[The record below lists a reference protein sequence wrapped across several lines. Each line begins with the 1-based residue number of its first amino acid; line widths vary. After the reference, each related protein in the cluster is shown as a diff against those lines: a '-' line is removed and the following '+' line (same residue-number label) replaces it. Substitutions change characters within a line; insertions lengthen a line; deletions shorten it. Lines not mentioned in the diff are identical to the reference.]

1 MRLRH
6 IEVFHAVYKYG
17 SISAAARD
25 LNVSQPSVSKVLRH
39 AEDQLGYDLF
49 DRKKGR
55 LTPTPAAHELF
66 GEVEDVYARMRSLH
80 QTARN
85 IASRKGGHLRI
96 GVLPS
101 LGFEVLPR
109 AIARFRDVSPETS
122 FEIDTLH
129 SKTLAGALIE
139 RECDIAVGY
148 GDPARAGLVAT
159 PLGAS
164 ELLLIEPR
172 GEQAPERQ
180 GPAQFAEL
188 ETVPVI
194 GLRDSGPLGDLLTRR
209 LVENDID
216 LNEVVVARTYYIA
229 LSLVRLGVGLAV
241 VDDFTAASAWDG
253 AIRARR
259 FADPI
264 ECPVTAVTLDEHP
277 HMTLISEF
285 VQILAEVVRDR
296 PRPWDVSVSPGL

>member
-109 AIARFRDVSPETS
+109 AIARFREVSPETS

-129 SKTLAGALIE
+129 SKTLAGALME
-139 RECDIAVGY
+139 RECDIAVSY

-164 ELLLIEPR
+164 ELLLIEPV
-172 GEQAPERQ
+172 GDQTPERQ

-188 ETVPVI
+188 AFAQRSPGGCVAGVEPAHEA
-194 GLRDSGPLGDLLTRR
+194 DLVRH
-209 LVENDID
+209 
-216 LNEVVVARTYYIA
+216 ARTFH
-229 LSLVRLGVGLAV
+229 LV
-241 VDDFTAASAWDG
+241 T
-253 AIRARR
+253 
-259 FADPI
+259 
-264 ECPVTAVTLDEHP
+264 HP
-277 HMTLISEF
+277 HGAGDVRCYRL
-285 VQILAEVVRDR
+285 LAEDRQAGAGRGDHQIRMCKCCGRDHHGV
-296 PRPWDVSVSPGL
+296 DVLDRVLR